1 MDENMSARK
10 GYINDNAGII
20 IEGNEKDCQ
29 STRSIVYTLSATRGI
44 LKLWEGCITISLDII
59 CITNFNL

>member
-44 LKLWEGCITISLDII
+44 LKL
-59 CITNFNL
+59 